1 MSTLP
6 LPSGWTDR
14 DARAVEALAA
24 YFKADPR
31 GILAIW
37 NSESGIKPHLAGPA
51 GYFGLIMAKPE
62 FVDGVI
68 GTSWRNLVL
77 NGSIVDQIAAI
88 KQIWDSSAKTFLRE
102 SVSARA
108 ARLHVR
114 GDTVLYSL
122 NFVPGYFAKMT
133 SATQPMVIKGGGPDN
148 GVFYRDN
155 PGFDLDG
162 KGYITV
168 MDVQKRI
175 DRMMAQGL
183 AGPMAGLF
191 ANVKGGEILGS
202 LPFLIGTAIAGGLAA
217 PLIGVTAPI
226 GAALGAAGYGAY
238 RLVRRWI

>member
-1 MSTLP
+1 MSMP
-6 LPSGWTDR
+6 LPSGWTNR
-14 DARAVEALAA
+14 DLLAVEALAA
-24 YFKADPR
+24 YFHADPR

-37 NSESGIKPHLAGPA
+37 NSESGIQPHLAGPA
-51 GYFGLIMAKPE
+51 GYFGLIMARPE
-62 FVDGVI
+62 YVDGVI

-77 NGSIVDQIAAI
+77 NGSIVDQISAI
-88 KQIWDSSAKTFLRE
+88 KQIWDSSAKTFLKE

-108 ARLHVR
+108 KRLGVR

-122 NFVPGYFAKMT
+122 NFVPAYFAKMT
-133 SATQPMVIKGGGPDN
+133 SATAPMVVKGGGPD
-148 GVFYRDN
+148 GGSFYHDN

-168 MDVQKRI
+168 LDVQKRI
-175 DRMMAQGL
+175 DRMMAQGM
-183 AGPMAGLF
+183 AGPKAGLF

-202 LPFLIGTAIAGGLAA
+202 LPFLIGASLAGGLAA

-238 RLVRRWI
+238 KLVRRWI